1 MDARFHELEMVV
13 AFPQYG
19 PWKHRADEC
28 FAAGD
33 EPAADEEGDGFEG
46 GEEECD
52 PRVVLA

>member
-19 PWKHRADEC
+19 LRKHRADEC